1 MAEPEVTLTLRRPIT
16 VHGKEGQVSITALPL
31 NLPSGRIVLEHGEP
45 FTTKIEQDG
54 VGGNKIEFRIIPALA
69 RQYLVDMS
77 GHNADVLAQMHPLDV
92 LAAYDALTKMLR
104 PTEG

>member
-1 MAEPEVTLTLRRPIT
+1 MSDIETTLPLRRPIT
-16 VHGKEGQVSITALPL
+16 VHGKNGQESISALPL
-31 NLPSGRIVLEHGEP
+31 KLPSGRIVLEHGEP

-69 RQYLVDMS
+69 RQYLAEMS
-77 GHNADVLAQMHPLDV
+77 GHNADVLAQLHPLDV
-92 LAAYDALTKMLR
+92 LAAYEALTKMLR